1 VSTTAVGIA
10 KEAGSIAQIIWDDA
24 GPMSDARPPAR
35 ASRTALAAVASA
47 AGLALLVWQ
56 IRTVGLD
63 TIRADLAAV
72 GWGFLAILALSL
84 LRFVVRSVAW
94 TTLIGERVPV
104 TSALAASIGGDAL
117 GNITPLSLLVS
128 EPAKAL
134 YVGGRVHTAQALAA
148 LAAENF
154 FYSVS
159 VAIYI
164 VLGTAAL
171 LLAFPVDA
179 TIQWAGVIALGAMA
193 AILAAAA
200 WLAWQKPSVASALLA
215 RVPFAKL
222 DAVVSRVRDFEVRTY
237 GSVGQQSGRLNVVI
251 ACETA
256 FHVLSFTEAWL
267 TLWLL
272 TGSSLPLQA
281 FVLDTFSR
289 VSNIIFRVIPFRLG
303 VDQVGSDLV
312 AQAIGLRAGVGTTMS
327 LVRTG
332 RVLVWAIVGVG
343 LLLRRGIQR
352 RK

>member
-1 VSTTAVGIA
+1 
-10 KEAGSIAQIIWDDA
+10 
-24 GPMSDARPPAR
+24 MSDARPPAR
-35 ASRTALAAVASA
+35 ATRTALTAVASV
-47 AGLALLVWQ
+47 AGVALLIWQ
-56 IRTVGLD
+56 VRKVGVE
-63 TIRADLAAV
+63 TIRADLVAV
-72 GWGFLAILALSL
+72 GWGFLAILCLSL
-84 LRFVVRSVAW
+84 LRFVVRAVAW
-94 TTLIGERVPV
+94 TSLIGAPVPV

-134 YVGGRVHTAQALAA
+134 YVGGRVPTTQALAA

-179 TIQWAGVIALGAMA
+179 TIQWAGVIALGGMA

-200 WLAWQKPSVASALLA
+200 WLAWQKPSVAGAILS
-215 RVPFAKL
+215 RVPFIKL
-222 DAVVSRVRDFEVRTY
+222 DAMVARVRDFEMRTY
-237 GSVGQQSGRLNVVI
+237 GSVGQQAGRLNVVI

-256 FHVLSFTEAWL
+256 FHLLSFTEAWL

-272 TGSSLPLQA
+272 TGVSLPLQA

-289 VSNIIFRVIPFRLG
+289 ISNIIFRLIPFRLG
-303 VDQVGSDLV
+303 VDQFGSDLV
-312 AQAIGLRAGVGTTMS
+312 AQAIGLRTGVGTTLS

-343 LLLRRGIQR
+343 LLLRRGIKR
-352 RK
+352 

>member
-1 VSTTAVGIA
+1 
-10 KEAGSIAQIIWDDA
+10 
-24 GPMSDARPPAR
+24 MSDARPTAR

-128 EPAKAL
+128 EPAKAM
-134 YVGGRVHTAQALAA
+134 YVGGRVQTAQALAA

-164 VLGTAAL
+164 VARAPRRCCSRFRWTRRFSGRAS
-171 LLAFPVDA
+171 
-179 TIQWAGVIALGAMA
+179 IALGRDGRD
-193 AILAAAA
+193 
-200 WLAWQKPSVASALLA
+200 SRGRRVA
-215 RVPFAKL
+215 RVAEARRSRARSSRACPSRKL

-251 ACETA
+251 ACEAA
-256 FHVLSFTEAWL
+256 FHLLSFTEAWL

-272 TGSSLPLQA
+272 TGTSLPLQA

-332 RVLVWAIVGVG
+332 RVLVWAIVGVA

-352 RK
+352 RA

>member
-1 VSTTAVGIA
+1 
-10 KEAGSIAQIIWDDA
+10 
-24 GPMSDARPPAR
+24 MSDARPPAR
-35 ASRTALAAVASA
+35 ASRRALTAVASV

-104 TSALAASIGGDAL
+104 ASALAASIGGDAL

-134 YVGGRVHTAQALAA
+134 YVGGRVQTAQALAA

-215 RVPFAKL
+215 RVPFATL

-237 GSVGQQSGRLNVVI
+237 GSVGQPIRPPQRRHRLRNGVSSAELHRSVADAVAADRRLASAPGVRARHLQPRVEHHLSRDPVQARRRSGRI
-251 ACETA
+251 
-256 FHVLSFTEAWL
+256 
-267 TLWLL
+267 
-272 TGSSLPLQA
+272 GSRRA
-281 FVLDTFSR
+281 GDR
-289 VSNIIFRVIPFRLG
+289 AARR
-303 VDQVGSDLV
+303 DRHDDV
-312 AQAIGLRAGVGTTMS
+312 ARADGAGAGVGDRWRWVIAQARDSET
-327 LVRTG
+327 
-332 RVLVWAIVGVG
+332 
-343 LLLRRGIQR
+343 
-352 RK
+352 

>member
-1 VSTTAVGIA
+1 
-10 KEAGSIAQIIWDDA
+10 
-24 GPMSDARPPAR
+24 MSDARPPAR
-35 ASRTALAAVASA
+35 ASRTAVTAVAA
-47 AGLALLVWQ
+47 IAGIALLIWQ
-56 IRTVGLD
+56 IRKVGLD

-72 GWGFLAILALSL
+72 GWGFLAILGLSL
-84 LRFVVRSVAW
+84 LRYVVRSVAW

-104 TSALAASIGGDAL
+104 ASALAASIGGDAL

-134 YVGGRVHTAQALAA
+134 YVGGRVPTAQALAA

-154 FYSVS
+154 FYSIS

-164 VLGTAAL
+164 ILGTAAL
-171 LLAFPVDA
+171 LLVFPVDVV
-179 TIQWAGVIALGAMA
+179 IQWAGVVALGGMA
-193 AILAAAA
+193 AILAVAA
-200 WLAWQKPSVASALLA
+200 WLAWQKPSVVSAILA
-215 RVPFAKL
+215 RVPLARL
-222 DAVVSRVRDFEVRTY
+222 DTVVARVRDFEVRTY
-237 GSVGQQSGRLNVVI
+237 GSVGQQAGRLNVVI
-251 ACETA
+251 ACEAA
-256 FHVLSFTEAWL
+256 FHLVSFTEAWL

-272 TGSSLPLQA
+272 TGASLPIEA

-289 VSNIIFRVIPFRLG
+289 VSNIVFRLVPFRLG
-303 VDQVGSDLV
+303 VDQFGSDLV

-352 RK
+352 RA

>member
-1 VSTTAVGIA
+1 M
-10 KEAGSIAQIIWDDA
+10 IIWDDA
-24 GPMSDARPPAR
+24 GPMSDARPPVR
-35 ASRTALAAVASA
+35 ASRTAVTAVASI
-47 AGLALLVWQ
+47 AGIALLVWQ
-56 IRTVGLD
+56 VRTVGLD

-72 GWGFLAILALSL
+72 GWGFLAILVLSL
-84 LRFVVRSVAW
+84 LRFVLRSVAW

-104 TSALAASIGGDAL
+104 SRALAASIGGDAL

-134 YVGGRVHTAQALAA
+134 YVGGRVPTAHALAA

-171 LLAFPVDA
+171 LLVFPVEA
-179 TIQWAGVIALGAMA
+179 TLQWAGVMALGGMA

-200 WLAWQKPSVASALLA
+200 WLAWQKPSVASAILS
-215 RVPFAKL
+215 RVPVARL
-222 DAVVSRVRDFEVRTY
+222 EAIVERVRDFEVRTY
-237 GSVGQQSGRLNVVI
+237 GSVGQQAGRLNVVI
-251 ACETA
+251 ACEAT
-256 FHVLSFTEAWL
+256 FHLLSFTEAWL

-272 TGSSLPLQA
+272 TGTSLPIEA

-289 VSNIIFRVIPFRLG
+289 VSNIVFRLIPFRLG
-303 VDQVGSDLV
+303 VDQFGSDLV
-312 AQAIGLRAGVGTTMS
+312 ARAIGLRGGIGTTMS

-332 RVLVWAIVGVG
+332 RVLVWAIVGVA
-343 LLLRRGIQR
+343 LLLRRGIQSR
-352 RK
+352 AH